1 MYEVE
6 GHSVTMYEER
16 PPWDGVGEWRPGQ
29 AQPEHSGWC
38 FRLSCITRGR
48 SADARW
54 CASVAYAGG
63 TRERAVARRL
73 RWVDAPAVAFAH
85 AAPMVM
91 LLPPTWVQN
100 EVAWQSLNNGD
111 AHPQKCF
118 WALTLASRAACLD
131 GHATSY
137 LKSYPTAVT
146 AYVIVLRGRFTTPDY
161 PGKTFATMYFV
172 ILENGHGYVAG
183 GLESAAHKLKLLP
196 AMHSYVPRMPVA
208 SGVWGH
214 AFRVGG
220 PFPGGPFLLRNVP
233 VAVFA
238 GSKAAG
244 QPLTT
249 LRSDADGFFTL
260 DLQPG
265 VYTLALTDRDHGFG
279 RPDTVTVRAGAPVAA
294 AVHSDVS

>member
-1 MYEVE
+1 MRTGV
-6 GHSVTMYEER
+6 R
-16 PPWDGVGEWRPGQ
+16 PWFLPV
-29 AQPEHSGWC
+29 A
-38 FRLSCITRGR
+38 L
-48 SADARW
+48 
-54 CASVAYAGG
+54 ASVLWLAACSGS
-63 TRERAVARRL
+63 TPQPT
-73 RWVDAPAVAFAH
+73 APPTSSPH
-85 AAPMVM
+85 GEDQ
-91 LLPPTWVQN
+91 PPTWVQN

-111 AHPQKCF
+111 AHPQKCL
-118 WALTLASRAACLD
+118 WTLTLASRAAALD

-146 AYVIVLRGRFTTPDY
+146 AYVIVLRGHFTTPDY

-172 ILENGHGYVAG
+172 IRANDHGHVAG
-183 GLESAAHKLKLLP
+183 GLEPASRKVKRLP
-196 AMHSYVPRMPVA
+196 AMHSYVPHMPVT

-214 AFRVGG
+214 TFWVGG
-220 PFPGGPFLLRNVP
+220 PFPGGPFLLPNVP

-244 QPLTT
+244 RPLTT

-265 VYTLALTDRDHGFG
+265 VYTLALMDRDHGFG
-279 RPDTVTVRAGAPVAA
+279 RPETVTVRAGVPVAA